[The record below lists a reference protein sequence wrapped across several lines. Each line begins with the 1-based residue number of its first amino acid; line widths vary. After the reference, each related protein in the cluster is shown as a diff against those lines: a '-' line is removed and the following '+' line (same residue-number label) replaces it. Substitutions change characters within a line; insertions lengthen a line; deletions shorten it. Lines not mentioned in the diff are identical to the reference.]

1 MIQLFLCLNIIDRK
15 PKMET
20 TPKRRGRPRVV
31 KVEPHTPQPED
42 LEKMLDEINDETV
55 SLEEYDYVP
64 NGMPDYL
71 IIKNKKNINNNEDI
85 YDFDVEKEDGPGR
98 SNLIILNV

>member
-1 MIQLFLCLNIIDRK
+1 
-15 PKMET
+15 MET
-20 TPKRRGRPRVV
+20 TPKKRGRPRVV
-31 KVEPHTPQPED
+31 KVEQRSPQPED
-42 LEKMLDEINDETV
+42 LEEMLDEINDETV
-55 SLEEYDYVP
+55 NGDYDYIP

-98 SNLIILNV
+98 SNLIILNFKYLLFS